1 MKRSIVYKLSPFLFL
16 LFAIITA
23 SIVVAQQTI
32 TKDWTEKSAKKW
44 VKSRQ
49 WSNGLSVKISPTV
62 NDIEFAKQYRANKEY
77 WDKAFQFMREK
88 NLKEMAPGKY
98 VIDGDNVFATIT
110 EAPSKEFEQS
120 AWESHRKYIDLQY
133 VITGMEKIGVCPL
146 AKATVTKPYDENKD
160 GANYNATGKYF
171 IASPK
176 EFFLFFPN
184 DVHRPNIKVEGFDI
198 VKKLVIKIRYAD

>member
-1 MKRSIVYKLSPFLFL
+1 MKRFITHKLSPFLFF
-16 LFAIITA
+16 LFVIITA
-23 SIVVAQQTI
+23 SIVVAQQTS

-44 VKSRQ
+44 VKSRE
-49 WSNGLSVKISPTV
+49 WSKGLSVKVSSTV
-62 NDIEFAKQYRANKEY
+62 NNVEFAKQYHANKEY

-98 VIDGDNVFATIT
+98 VIDGDKVFATIT
-110 EAPSKEFEQS
+110 KAPSKEFEQS
-120 AWESHRKYIDLQY
+120 AWESHRKYIDVQY
-133 VITGMEKIGVCPL
+133 VIAGKEKIGVSPL
-146 AKATVTKPYDENKD
+146 ADATVTKPYDETKD

-184 DVHRPNIKVEGFDI
+184 DVHRPNIKVEGFDT